1 MKKVID
7 VQIGHV
13 KVRQGKIVL
22 ESRAIGSCIAI
33 VAYDA
38 ANGIGA
44 LAHVMLPGR
53 APADK
58 KTSEKTK
65 YAANAIDAIVSRMAR
80 LGSRNDDIEVALVGG
95 ANVLNKKDDTICK
108 DNIESVLELLE
119 KKRLKVRAQSLGG
132 TNRRN
137 VFFDI
142 GRGIV
147 SCSEGN
153 GGKVQLWRP

>member
-7 VQIGHV
+7 VRIGQV
-13 KVRQGKIVL
+13 KVQQGKVIL

-33 VAYDA
+33 VAYDVTK
-38 ANGIGA
+38 GIGA

-58 KTSEKTK
+58 ETSQKTR
-65 YAANAIDAIVSRMAR
+65 YAADAIDAIVSKMAR
-80 LGSRNDDIEVALVGG
+80 LGSKNGDIEVALVGG

-108 DNIESVLELLE
+108 DNIESVLGLLE
-119 KKRLKVRAQSLGG
+119 KKRLKVRAQSIGG

-142 GRGIV
+142 GRGVV
-147 SCSEGN
+147 SYSEGN
-153 GGKVQLWRP
+153 GDKVQLWRP